1 VVLLIGNKVL
11 AIRNSLDDGC
21 DPVPNATTMRRVNAA
36 EAGGD
41 WRAPAR
47 CPGRAAVRAES
58 RRDPHRVFR
67 CGFEDAEVI
76 PFVRVPRLE
85 TRRVV
90 CSSNCGKEFCSIDSS
105 AHLQRGI
112 LQTASCSAH
121 AKGYW
126 RAKVKLAGTRSNRTG
141 IGARVRVL
149 ARMQPDKP
157 EPMTLIGEVR
167 SGGSYYSQSDLR
179 LHFGLDQ
186 AKTIDVIEIRWP
198 FGQINTF
205 RDLPV
210 DRLCVVEEGAK
221 EPKAFLLP
229 SMRKV

>member
-1 VVLLIGNKVL
+1 
-11 AIRNSLDDGC
+11 
-21 DPVPNATTMRRVNAA
+21 M
-36 EAGGD
+36 
-41 WRAPAR
+41 
-47 CPGRAAVRAES
+47 
-58 RRDPHRVFR
+58 
-67 CGFEDAEVI
+67 
-76 PFVRVPRLE
+76 
-85 TRRVV
+85 
-90 CSSNCGKEFCSIDSS
+90 
-105 AHLQRGI
+105 
-112 LQTASCSAH
+112 
-121 AKGYW
+121 
-126 RAKVKLAGTRSNRTG
+126 KLAGTRSNRTG

-157 EPMTLIGEVR
+157 EPMTLIDEVR

-198 FGQINTF
+198 SGQMDTF

-210 DRLCVVEEGAK
+210 DRLYVVEEGAK